1 MKGVFPIVK
10 GFNFLIF
17 RNRWKLSV
25 AGLLISSALGLTTR
39 LAHLTYAQTLDT
51 SWKMTGS
58 MRNAR
63 RLHTAT
69 LLPNGKVLVAG
80 GFNGVVGRDSAT
92 NTAEIYDPA
101 IGIWRSTGSLRLARA
116 RHTATL
122 LANGKVLVVGGIND
136 SQSASF
142 TVTDTAELYDPVTE
156 TWRSTGT
163 LKWAR
168 SSHTATLL
176 PSGKV
181 LIAGGSAEAFEI
193 LTTAE
198 VYDPVTDFWSV
209 TGNLNTP
216 RWLHTATLLSSGKV
230 LVAAGSKGDFPLLN
244 TAELYDPA
252 TGIWNTTGNLNSRD
266 FYTATLLP
274 TGKVLVAEGPDS
286 ESEIYDPAGEIW
298 SLTGK
303 AHTIR
308 EQGYTATL
316 LPTGN
321 VLLAGGYNYD
331 FFVGTEIYD
340 PATGIWNGS
349 GMLNTGRYG
358 HTATLLP
365 NGMVL
370 VAGGAG
376 ESSNLLLNS
385 AELFDA
391 PASNVT
397 SVHFDPVAVEAGRMF
412 FATFSGAG
420 VPDQIWFDVAFRSPW
435 SSTDE
440 VVLNWQRGSSAFHS
454 VDNGTAPGLYT
465 VTGIQTHMD
474 EGDHRSAFIPVH
486 ATLVVLRR

>member
-1 MKGVFPIVK
+1 MNNRVNRIRLSLCIV
-10 GFNFLIF
+10 
-17 RNRWKLSV
+17 
-25 AGLLISSALGLTTR
+25 GLLISSSLGLTTR
-39 LAHLTYAQTLDT
+39 LAQRRQAQTLDT
-51 SWKMTGS
+51 SWTMTGS

-92 NTAEIYDPA
+92 TTAEIYDPA
-101 IGIWRSTGSLRLARA
+101 IGTWRSTGNLQLARA

-122 LANGKVLVVGGIND
+122 LANGQVLVVGGLND

-156 TWRSTGT
+156 TWSRTGR
-163 LKWAR
+163 LNWAR

-176 PSGKV
+176 PSGRI
-181 LIAGGSAEAFEI
+181 LIVGGSTEAFEI
-193 LTTAE
+193 LRTAE
-198 VYDPVTDFWSV
+198 VYDPVTGLWSA
-209 TGNLNTP
+209 TGNLNMP
-216 RWLHTATLLSSGKV
+216 RWLHTATLLSGGKV
-230 LVAAGSKGDFPLLN
+230 LVAAGSKGDYPLLS

-274 TGKVLVAEGPDS
+274 TGKVLVAEGQDS
-286 ESEIYDPAGEIW
+286 EAELYDAASEIW

-316 LPTGN
+316 LPTGK
-321 VLLAGGYNYD
+321 VLLAGGYNYGS
-331 FFVGTEIYD
+331 FVGTEIYD

-365 NGMVL
+365 NGVVL

-391 PASNVT
+391 AASNVT

-412 FATFSGAG
+412 FAAFSGAD
-420 VPDQIWFDVAFRSPW
+420 VADQIWFDVRFRSLW
-435 SSTDE
+435 SATDE
-440 VVLNWQRGSSAFHS
+440 VALNWQRGSSAVHS
-454 VDNGTAPGLYT
+454 LDNGTTPGLYT
-465 VTGIQTHMD
+465 VTGIRTHVD
-474 EGDHRSAFIPVH
+474 KEDHTGAFNSVH
-486 ATLVVLRR
+486 ATLTVLRP

>member
-1 MKGVFPIVK
+1 MNNHDNRTRLGLCIV
-10 GFNFLIF
+10 
-17 RNRWKLSV
+17 
-25 AGLLISSALGLTTR
+25 GLLISSSLALTTR
-39 LAHLTYAQTLDT
+39 LTERTQTLDII
-51 SWKMTGS
+51 WKMTGS
-58 MRNAR
+58 MYNAR

-101 IGIWRSTGSLRLARA
+101 SGTWRSTGNLQFARA

-122 LANGKVLVVGGIND
+122 LTNGQVLVVGGIND
-136 SQSASF
+136 SQSALL
-142 TVTDTAELYDPVTE
+142 TVIDTAELYDPVRE
-156 TWRSTGT
+156 TWSSTGK
-163 LKWAR
+163 LNWAR

-176 PSGKV
+176 PSGRV
-181 LIAGGSAEAFEI
+181 LTAGGSTGAFEI
-193 LTTAE
+193 LRTAE
-198 VYDPVTDFWSV
+198 LYDPVTGLWSA

-216 RWLHTATLLSSGKV
+216 RWLHTATVLSGGNV
-230 LVAAGSKGDFPLLN
+230 LVAAGSKGDYPLLS

-252 TGIWNTTGNLNSRD
+252 TGIWKTTGDLNSRD

-274 TGKVLVAEGPDS
+274 NGKVLVAEGQDS
-286 ESEIYDPAGEIW
+286 EAEIYDAASEIW

-316 LPTGN
+316 LPTGK
-321 VLLAGGYNYD
+321 VLLAGGYNYGS
-331 FFVGTEIYD
+331 FVGTEIYD

-365 NGMVL
+365 NGAVL

-385 AELFDA
+385 AELFEA
-391 PASNVT
+391 AASNVA
-397 SVHFDPVAVEAGRMF
+397 VHFDPVAVEAGRTF
-412 FATFSGAG
+412 LSAFSGAG
-420 VPDQIWFDVAFRSPW
+420 VADEIWFDVRFRSPW
-435 SSTDE
+435 NITDE
-440 VVLNWQRGSSAFHS
+440 VTLNWQRGSSALHS
-454 VDNGTAPGLYT
+454 LNNGTALGLYT
-465 VTGIQTHMD
+465 VTGIRTHVD
-474 EGDHRSAFIPVH
+474 KEDHTGAFNPIH
-486 ATLVVLRR
+486 ATLRVLRP